1 MLAYLCH
8 FVFQVQSRF
17 EVDIKELPE
26 QIDTSTYSKIT
37 TSLQKVD
44 LVLTKRIVNLAPFFF
59 LKKRKKRNYYV
70 NHFCDCYFDSLMF
83 GN

>member
-59 LKKRKKRNYYV
+59 LKKRKKERKEKKLL
-70 NHFCDCYFDSLMF
+70 CQSLL
-83 GN
+83 